1 MKGIFITFEGIDG
14 SGKST
19 QIDLATRY
27 LTEKGY
33 RVYLTREPG
42 GCPISEKIREV
53 LLDPE
58 NKGMDPITEALL
70 YAAARAQLIDSV
82 LLEKKNEGY
91 VILCDR
97 YLDSSIAYQAFG
109 RNLGIEFV
117 KTVNR
122 AADKMVPDMTLYF
135 KLSQEQC
142 DERINR
148 QLRDRD
154 RLERESVEFFQR
166 VIAGFDHIAK
176 TEPDRV
182 KTIKADDSIER
193 IALQI
198 RVYLDGLLEG
208 THE

>member
-1 MKGIFITFEGIDG
+1 MKGLFITFEGIDG

-42 GCPISEKIREV
+42 RCPISEKIREV

-109 RNLGIEFV
+109 RDLGIEFV

-166 VIAGFDHIAK
+166 VIAGFDYIAK

>member
-1 MKGIFITFEGIDG
+1 MKGLFITFEGIDG

-70 YAAARAQLIDSV
+70 YAAARAQLIDSM

-109 RNLGIEFV
+109 RDLGIEFV

-122 AADKMVPDMTLYF
+122 AADKMVPDMTFYF

-154 RLERESVEFFQR
+154 RLERESIEFFQR

>member
-1 MKGIFITFEGIDG
+1 MKGLFITFEGIDG

-109 RNLGIEFV
+109 RDLGVEFV

-166 VIAGFDHIAK
+166 VIAGFDYIAK

>member
-1 MKGIFITFEGIDG
+1 MKGLFITFEGIDG

-42 GCPISEKIREV
+42 RCPISEKIREV

-109 RNLGIEFV
+109 RDLGIEFV

>member
-1 MKGIFITFEGIDG
+1 MKGLFITFEGIDG

-70 YAAARAQLIDSV
+70 YAAARAQLIDSM

-154 RLERESVEFFQR
+154 RLERESIEFFQR

>member
-1 MKGIFITFEGIDG
+1 MKGLFITFEGIDG

-19 QIDLATRY
+19 QIDLATHY

-70 YAAARAQLIDSV
+70 YAAARAQLIDSM

-154 RLERESVEFFQR
+154 RLERESIEFFQR

>member
-1 MKGIFITFEGIDG
+1 MKGLFITFEGIDG

-109 RNLGIEFV
+109 RDLGVEFV

>member
-1 MKGIFITFEGIDG
+1 MKGLFITFEGIDG

-19 QIDLATRY
+19 QIDLATHY

-109 RNLGIEFV
+109 RDLGIEFV

-122 AADKMVPDMTLYF
+122 AADKMVPDMTFYF

>member
-1 MKGIFITFEGIDG
+1 MKGLFITFEGIDG

-109 RNLGIEFV
+109 RDLGIEFV

-166 VIAGFDHIAK
+166 VIVGFDHIAK

-182 KTIKADDSIER
+182 KIIKADDSIER

>member
-1 MKGIFITFEGIDG
+1 MKGLFITFEGIDG

-109 RNLGIEFV
+109 RDLGIEFV

>member
-1 MKGIFITFEGIDG
+1 MKGLFITFEGIDG

-109 RNLGIEFV
+109 RDLGVEFV

-154 RLERESVEFFQR
+154 RLERESIEFFQR
-166 VIAGFDHIAK
+166 VIAGFDYIAK

>member
-1 MKGIFITFEGIDG
+1 MKGLFITFEGIDG

-19 QIDLATRY
+19 QIDLATHY

-109 RNLGIEFV
+109 RDLGIEFV

>member
-82 LLEKKNEGY
+82 LLEKKKEGY

-198 RVYLDGLLEG
+198 RVYIDGLLEG

>member
-1 MKGIFITFEGIDG
+1 MKGLFITFEGIDG

-53 LLDPE
+53 LLNPE

-109 RNLGIEFV
+109 RDLGIEFV

>member
-1 MKGIFITFEGIDG
+1 MKGLFITFEGIDG

-19 QIDLATRY
+19 QIDLATHY

-154 RLERESVEFFQR
+154 RLERESIEFFQR

>member
-1 MKGIFITFEGIDG
+1 MKGLFITFEGIDG

-19 QIDLATRY
+19 QIELATRY

-82 LLEKKNEGY
+82 LTEKKKEGC

-122 AADKMVPDMTLYF
+122 AADKMVPDLTLYF

-148 QLRDRD
+148 QLRNRD
-154 RLERESVEFFQR
+154 RLEQESVEFFQR
-166 VIAGFDHIAK
+166 VISGFDHIAE

-182 KTIKADDSIER
+182 KTIKADNSIEE

-198 RVYLDGLLEG
+198 RQYLDGLLEG
-208 THE
+208 SDE

>member
-1 MKGIFITFEGIDG
+1 MKGLFITFEGIDG

-19 QIDLATRY
+19 QIDLATHY

-82 LLEKKNEGY
+82 LVEKKNEGY

-109 RNLGIEFV
+109 RDLGIEFV
-117 KTVNR
+117 KAVNR

>member
-1 MKGIFITFEGIDG
+1 MKGLFITFEGIDG

-82 LLEKKNEGY
+82 LLEKKNEGF

-109 RNLGIEFV
+109 RDLGIEFV

-166 VIAGFDHIAK
+166 VIAGFDYIAK

-182 KTIKADDSIER
+182 KTIKAGDSIER

>member
-1 MKGIFITFEGIDG
+1 MKGLFITFEGIDG

>member
-1 MKGIFITFEGIDG
+1 MKGLFITFEGIDG

-109 RNLGIEFV
+109 RDLGIEFV

-166 VIAGFDHIAK
+166 VIAGFDYIAK

>member
-1 MKGIFITFEGIDG
+1 MKGLFITFEGIDG

-109 RNLGIEFV
+109 RDLGIEFV

-122 AADKMVPDMTLYF
+122 AADKMVPDMTFYF

>member
-1 MKGIFITFEGIDG
+1 MKGLFITFEGIDG

-109 RNLGIEFV
+109 RDLGIEFV

-122 AADKMVPDMTLYF
+122 AADKMAPDMTLYF

>member
-1 MKGIFITFEGIDG
+1 MKGLFITFEGIDG

-109 RNLGIEFV
+109 RDLGIEFV

-142 DERINR
+142 DKRINR

>member
-1 MKGIFITFEGIDG
+1 MKGLFITFEGIDG

-198 RVYLDGLLEG
+198 RVYLLLL
-208 THE
+208 